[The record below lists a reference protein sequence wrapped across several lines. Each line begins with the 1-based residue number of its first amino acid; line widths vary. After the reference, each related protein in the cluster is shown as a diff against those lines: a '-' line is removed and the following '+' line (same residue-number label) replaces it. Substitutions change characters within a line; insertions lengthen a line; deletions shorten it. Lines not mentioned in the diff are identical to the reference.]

1 MSFWKAAM
9 SMRRMSRYWYLATV
23 GGSHGTCKRQ
33 VTRSWSLKHVGWT
46 ATRDRRPV
54 SLADV
59 NKSSVLLPRV
69 VSCTVYVLHQVVAVQ
84 QVVQVGVELTVAAP
98 GAVEISAHDEPTAAW
113 P

>member
-1 MSFWKAAM
+1 MFVDDLLHLIVEQLDVVVDSSTDVDLSKLYSGDCRMSFWKAAM

-46 ATRDRRPV
+46 ATRDRKPV

-59 NKSSVLLPRV
+59 NNKSSVILIKNV
-69 VSCTVYVLHQVVAVQ
+69 TFWCV
-84 QVVQVGVELTVAAP
+84 
-98 GAVEISAHDEPTAAW
+98 
-113 P
+113 